1 MNTKAELSSVKNL
14 VLRVLDK
21 YPETRN
27 SDTKLYIQCAKELGA
42 YTVDDLMRIKL
53 NIISIHKCRQY
64 VQNKLGLFPPTEDVK
79 QARVERQMSFKEF
92 MLEV

>member
-1 MNTKAELSSVKNL
+1 
-14 VLRVLDK
+14 VLEN

-27 SDTKLYIQCAKELGA
+27 SDTNLYIQCAKELGA

-53 NIISIHKCRQY
+53 NIISIHKVRQRI
-64 VQNKLGLFPPTEDVK
+64 QNHDGMYLPTEDVK